1 MASGIRKFN
10 PGFLTDDEIVDSFCV
25 RDAELESILES
36 LRDSTGSSNVH
47 TLVIGPRGTG
57 KTHLLLRVVAEIRR
71 SPDLSGFC
79 PIVFSEESYEVSTVG
94 EFWLE
99 CLGRLAGPAPAGEQD
114 DLRRSHD
121 DLRSIGDDRDLA
133 DRCLAAIM
141 DFADRHGKRMVLFV
155 ENLNM
160 LFSDM
165 ADPEAGWRLR
175 HTLQTEPRIVL
186 LGSATSRFDEI
197 DRPDHALYELFRVV
211 TLRPLGT
218 EDCAAIW
225 QAIAGSAPVSQDFEE
240 IRPLEIL
247 TGGNTRL
254 VVMISSIGA
263 GMSFE
268 ELMARLLE
276 LIDEHTE
283 YFKGHLEAL
292 PAQERRVYL
301 ALARLWKP
309 ATARD
314 VAGQVRLG
322 TNVCSALLKRLVDR
336 GAVAIEGGTP
346 RRRRY
351 YLAERL
357 HNVYYLLRS
366 GGGKNRVVKELVD
379 FMVGMYSPW
388 DLWDEVKRVLYENAS
403 DAHALPFE
411 VTEIL
416 VKSMIDQALSLERA
430 EQLDRAL
437 EVHDAIIRRL
447 DADGGI
453 EAARLIGTP
462 LTLKSALLGRL
473 GRHDEAIAACDE
485 VLDRFG
491 GHEVPEFAVYTT
503 TALGIKGIALTHR
516 QAMKEAFQAADLAM
530 SYIDLVPAA
539 HRPRIEATTLLARA
553 VVLLNGNRMSEVAAL
568 LGRMTE
574 AFDLVPHQEIPG
586 LTATALSLKGTMPDQ
601 TLTESEVAT
610 LLSCTSLINSVSPGS
625 IHALTRF
632 SAVAGVGP
640 ALEIIEASGTTGLLL
655 PLVTALRQEMG
666 EETHVAKE
674 VDEVA
679 SDVRR
684 VLARLRANVQLKS
697 PVATSK
703 RGVGNST

>member
-1 MASGIRKFN
+1 MASGVRKFN

-99 CLGRLAGPAPAGEQD
+99 CLGRLAGLAPDEERD

-121 DLRSIGDDRDLA
+121 DLRALGDDRDLA

-197 DRPDHALYELFRVV
+197 DRSDHALYELFRVV
-211 TLRPLGT
+211 TLRPLGM

-225 QAIAGSAPVSQDFEE
+225 QAIAGSAPVTQDFEE

-263 GMSFE
+263 GMSFA

-309 ATARD
+309 ATAKD
-314 VAGQVRLG
+314 VAGQVRLS

-366 GGGKNRVVKELVD
+366 GGGKSRVVRELVD

-388 DLWDEVKRVLYENAS
+388 DLWDEVKRVLHENRSVAQGIP
-403 DAHALPFE
+403 LE
-411 VTEIL
+411 VTQVL
-416 VKSMIDQALSLERA
+416 VQSMMDQADAFERA
-430 EQLDRAL
+430 KQHGRAV
-437 EVHDAIIRRL
+437 EVYDEIIRRL
-447 DADGGI
+447 DADGGS
-453 EAARLIGTP
+453 ETAHLVALQLIGKGS
-462 LTLKSALLGRL
+462 LLVSLARYEEVTLV
-473 GRHDEAIAACDE
+473 CDE
-485 VLDRFG
+485 ILARFG
-491 GHEVPEFAVYTT
+491 SHEVPEMAVCTT
-503 TALGIKGIALTHR
+503 LALAVKTMALTQQQAVPEALQYAE
-516 QAMKEAFQAADLAM
+516 QAMSHVDLIPTA
-530 SYIDLVPAA
+530 Y
-539 HRPRIEATTLLARA
+539 RPRIENMVLLAQAIALNAANRTSEA
-553 VVLLNGNRMSEVAAL
+553 VAL
-568 LGRMTE
+568 FDRIIQ
-574 AFDLVPHQEIPG
+574 AFDLARQDELAGTV
-586 LTATALSLKGTMPDQ
+586 ASALSMKGAMPDQ

-610 LLSCTSLINSVSPGS
+610 LLSCMAQLKGVDPGS
-625 IHALTRF
+625 INALVRF
-632 SAVAGVGP
+632 SAVAGASP
-640 ALEIIEASGTTGLLL
+640 ALELIEASGTTELLL

-666 EETHVAKE
+666 EETHIAKE
-674 VDEVA
+674 VAEIA
-679 SDVRR
+679 SDVQRN
-684 VLARLRANVQLKS
+684 LARLRANVQPGS
-697 PVATSK
+697 RVAALRREVS
-703 RGVGNST
+703 NST

>member
-10 PGFLTDDEIVDSFCV
+10 PGFLTDDQIVDSFCV

-57 KTHLLLRVVAEIRR
+57 KTHLLLKVAAEIRR
-71 SPDLSGFC
+71 SPDLTGFC

-94 EFWLE
+94 ELWLE
-99 CLGRLAGPAPAGEQD
+99 CLGRLASLAPEGERD
-114 DLRRSHD
+114 DLRKSRD
-121 DLRSIGDDRDLA
+121 DLRALGDDRDLA
-133 DRCLAAIM
+133 DRCLATIM

-155 ENLNM
+155 ENMNM

-186 LGSATSRFDEI
+186 IGSATSRFDEI

-211 TLRPLGT
+211 TLRPLST

-225 QAIAGSAPVSQDFEE
+225 QAIADSTSATQDYEE
-240 IRPLEIL
+240 IRPLEII

-276 LIDEHTE
+276 LIDDHTE

-314 VAGQVRLG
+314 VAGEVRLS
-322 TNVCSALLKRLVDR
+322 TNVCSALLKRLVER
-336 GAVAIEGGTP
+336 GAVAIEGGTR

-366 GGGKNRVVKELVD
+366 GGGKSRVVRELVD

-388 DLWDEVKRVLYENAS
+388 DLWDEVKRVLQENAS

-411 VTEIL
+411 VTEVL
-416 VKSMIDQALSLERA
+416 VKSMMEQAISLERA

-447 DADGGI
+447 DADGGS
-453 EAARLIGTP
+453 EAAHLIGTP
-462 LTLKSALLGRL
+462 LILKGALLGRL
-473 GRHDEAIAACDE
+473 QRFDEAIVASDE
-485 VLDRFG
+485 LLERFG
-491 GHEVPEFAVYTT
+491 GYEVPEGAVCA
-503 TALGIKGIALTHR
+503 TAALVIKTLALTER
-516 QAMKEAFQAADLAM
+516 QEVPEAFQAAELAM
-530 SYIDLVPAA
+530 SNVDLIPAV
-539 HRPRIEATTLLARA
+539 HRPRIENMALLARA
-553 VVLLNGNRMSEVAAL
+553 IALDAASRTSEAVAVLDRIAD
-568 LGRMTE
+568 
-574 AFDLVPHQEIPG
+574 AFDLARQDELAGTV
-586 LTATALSLKGTMPDQ
+586 ASALSMKGAMPDQ
-601 TLTESEVAT
+601 TLTESQVAT
-610 LLSCTSLINSVSPGS
+610 LLSCIAQLKSVSSGS
-625 IHALTRF
+625 IDALVRF
-632 SAVAGVGP
+632 SAVSGAGP
-640 ALEIIEASGTTGLLL
+640 ALELIEASGTTGLML

-674 VDEVA
+674 VAEVA
-679 SDVRR
+679 LDVQR
-684 VLARLRANVQLKS
+684 VLARLRANVRPES
-697 PVATSK
+697 PLAAAK
-703 RGVGNST
+703 QGVGNST